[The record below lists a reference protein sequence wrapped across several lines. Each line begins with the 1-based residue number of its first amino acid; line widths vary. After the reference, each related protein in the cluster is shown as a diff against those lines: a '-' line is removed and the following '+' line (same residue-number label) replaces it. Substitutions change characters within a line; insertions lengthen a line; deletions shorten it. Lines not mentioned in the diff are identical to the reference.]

1 MPKLFVIV
9 STYSVIVQNQRVVFQ
24 HQYDKIDV
32 NTIVIIDT
40 NILIAD
46 FIVLIITSLLHG

>member
-1 MPKLFVIV
+1 MPKLIVIV
-9 STYSVIVQNQRVVFQ
+9 STYSVIVQSQRVVFQ